1 MPAVVDQAADEISI
15 FFEDY
20 DSNKDNIE
28 DVKNKLWDSGLK
40 LSLIYLIYALIS
52 GLFLFLTRQSIIVMS
67 RNIEYDLKN
76 EIFDHYQSLSM
87 SFFKKNNTGD
97 LMNRISEDVGK
108 VRMYLG
114 PAIMYT
120 INVFVLFIMVITFMF
135 NKNAAL
141 TVYVLAPLQYFL
153 FLFTK

>member
-1 MPAVVDQAADEISI
+1 
-15 FFEDY
+15 
-20 DSNKDNIE
+20 
-28 DVKNKLWDSGLK
+28 
-40 LSLIYLIYALIS
+40 
-52 GLFLFLTRQSIIVMS
+52 MS
-67 RNIEYDLKN
+67 RKIEYDLKN

-120 INVFVLFIMVITFMF
+120 LNVFVLFTMVITFMF
-135 NKNAAL
+135 NKNVSL
-141 TVYVLAPLQYFL
+141 TLYVLIPLPILSFIIYKISFVINKKSEKNTTTTVYAIDICSRSIFWN
-153 FLFTK
+153 KSS